1 MDVRTAEKQNLP
13 QLLELWEERQV
24 LLQQSD
30 PRFASYV
37 EDRNGLQQNLF
48 KYLDDNAYTMLV
60 AVHEGQPIGF
70 IVGEVG
76 IDNIG
81 KILLMALDAHRY
93 HAGVGRQLYQTLRQ
107 NLLDRGMTRI
117 AAIVPRY
124 HAVEQAFWRSMGG
137 QEFIVTDEVDEEQ
150 WKIPRVFMWMTL

>member
-1 MDVRTAEKQNLP
+1 MDVRAAEKQNLP

-93 HAGVGRQLYQTLRQ
+93 HAGVGRQLYQALRQ

-117 AAIVPRY
+117 AVIVPRY

-137 QEFIVTDEVDEEQ
+137 QEFIVTDEMVEEQ